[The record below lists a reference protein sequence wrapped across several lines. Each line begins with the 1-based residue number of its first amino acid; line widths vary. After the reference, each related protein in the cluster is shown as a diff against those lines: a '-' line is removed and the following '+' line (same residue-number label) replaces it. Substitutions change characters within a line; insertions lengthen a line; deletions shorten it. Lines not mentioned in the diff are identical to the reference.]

1 MARGP
6 ERFAEPDPQNFS
18 VFLSF
23 HLVIVSY
30 YREPRRLKPSTTVII
45 SRRSFFKWSLTSYQP
60 KYLSFVQPFLC
71 LHIYVGPVLLPIR
84 QFKLMFPHLWGGFI
98 KQAGVVYCLDRSR
111 YLKILS
117 HDKLSIMDRLSAAA
131 ALRGAS
137 SNRASYRG
145 PRFGRQAS
153 ALIPTAL
160 DSDLCPFAGG
170 D

>member
-71 LHIYVGPVLLPIR
+71 LHIYVGPALLPIR
-84 QFKLMFPHLWGGFI
+84 QFKLMFPHLCGGFI
-98 KQAGVVYCLDRSR
+98 KQVGVVYCLDRSR
-111 YLKILS
+111 YLKTLS
-117 HDKLSIMDRLSAAA
+117 HDKLSIMDRLCVGPD
-131 ALRGAS
+131 RGAGVL
-137 SNRASYRG
+137 RCAPQR
-145 PRFGRQAS
+145 P
-153 ALIPTAL
+153 
-160 DSDLCPFAGG
+160 DAGG
-170 D
+170 AEVARRPEPVW